1 MNFSSSFF
9 LSSSLPFRRFDLPLL
24 YLNNTC
30 HELLC
35 FMSKTNFML
44 LFLLALACFCLSG
57 CSKKE
62 VRKVLVVHS
71 YEETYAAYPDFNR
84 MIAES
89 FQKKGVDAD
98 IRTLYLD
105 CEAYQEKTELLRLYS
120 LLDEISKDWRPEI
133 ILVNEDQA
141 TYSLLK
147 CGHPLVKEVPVVF
160 SGVNYPNWSLIKQYP
175 NVTGFRDKIDFMA
188 NVEVVKELF
197 EKKMHLFTLIDTTY
211 LDKQIRQDAYEQLK
225 GKAVKGFMNS
235 KELNF
240 REWKGFAK
248 DKSYTYFAGI
258 AVRVRESSSD
268 AGLLWSLSQYTRDRC
283 YLQLKRDFTTVNIGN
298 ICSSPSLTAI
308 NEGFGYG
315 EKLLG
320 GYITTL
326 SIQVEEMVDVAVR
339 ILRGEKPLDM
349 PIANS
354 AKEYVVDWDV
364 MVQRGLSKADIPG
377 KYSIIHI
384 PFSKNHP
391 LLWGGIV
398 FSIVLLLLML
408 FVLLFFLYR
417 REQGRRKKA
426 LNALEDEKETLALA
440 IEGSDT
446 YAWKLEN
453 NYFIFESDFWES
465 QGMRSK
471 VLTFEKLIK
480 LIHPDHWNEV
490 RENWRKISLIRKVA
504 VRARCD
510 FNGKGYQWWEFR
522 YKTISLPGGGYK
534 AAGLLLNVQAIKDRE
549 YELEEARLLAE
560 KAELKQSFLANMSH
574 EIRTPLNA
582 IVGFS
587 NILAAD
593 EELEPDERCEYIKT
607 INRNSDL
614 LLTLINDILELSRLE
629 SGYMSFEFAPCGV
642 SELVDEIYQTHQ
654 MLIPGHL
661 EFIKEKDIAQVEVN
675 VDKGRLVQVITNFLN
690 NASKFTV
697 SGYIK
702 LGYSYLSETSEVSI
716 YVEDTGCGIPQAE
729 QKMIFNRFYKQDE
742 FSQGTGL
749 GLSICQVIVEKLW
762 GRIDLWSEAGKG
774 SRFTVIL
781 PVVNV

>member
-1 MNFSSSFF
+1 
-9 LSSSLPFRRFDLPLL
+9 
-24 YLNNTC
+24 
-30 HELLC
+30 
-35 FMSKTNFML
+35 MSKTNFIL
-44 LFLLALACFCLSG
+44 LFLLAPACFFLGS
-57 CSKKE
+57 CSEKE
-62 VRKVLVVHS
+62 VRKILVVHS
-71 YEETYAAYPDFNR
+71 YEETYAAYPDFNK

-89 FQKKGVDAD
+89 FRKKEVDAD
-98 IRTLYLD
+98 VRTLYLD
-105 CEAYQEKTELLRLYS
+105 CEAYQEKEELLRMYS
-120 LLDEISKDWRPEI
+120 LLDEVSKDWKPEV

-147 CGHPLVKEVPVVF
+147 CGHPLVKEVPIVF
-160 SGVNYPNWSLIKQYP
+160 GGVNYPNWSLIKQYP
-175 NVTGFRDKIDFMA
+175 NVTGFRDKIDFME
-188 NVEVVKELF
+188 NIEVVKELF
-197 EKKMHLFTLIDTTY
+197 GKRTHLFTLIDTTY
-211 LDKQIRQDAYEQLK
+211 LDKQIRQDAREQLE
-225 GKAVKGFMNS
+225 GKKVKGFMNS
-235 KELNF
+235 KELNT
-240 REWKGFAK
+240 REWREFVK
-248 DKSYTYFAGI
+248 DESYTYFAGI
-258 AVRVRESSSD
+258 AIRVKGNNSD

-326 SIQVEEMVDVAVR
+326 SIQVGEMVDAAVR
-339 ILRGEKPLDM
+339 ILHGEKPVDM

-398 FSIVLLLLML
+398 FSVVVLLLTL

-417 REQGRRKKA
+417 REQGRKKKA

-453 NYFIFESDFWES
+453 DYFIFESDFWKS

-471 VLTFEKLIK
+471 VLTFEKLIDY
-480 LIHPDHWNEV
+480 IHPEHWDEV
-490 RENWRKISLIRKVA
+490 RENWRKISIIRKVA
-504 VRARCD
+504 VQARCD

-522 YKTISLPGGGYK
+522 YKTIALPNGGYK
-534 AAGLLLNVQAIKDRE
+534 AAGLLLNVQDIKDHE
-549 YELEEARLLAE
+549 QELEEARLLAE

-593 EELEPDERCEYIKT
+593 EDLEPDERCEYIKT

-629 SGYMSFEFAPCGV
+629 SGCMTFEFAPFKV
-642 SELVDEIYQTHQ
+642 TELLDEVYRTHQ
-654 MLIPGHL
+654 VLIPERL
-661 EFIKEKDIAQVEVN
+661 EFIKEQDTVPAKIN
-675 VDKGRLVQVITNFLN
+675 VDKGRLVQVLTNFLN
-690 NASKFTV
+690 NASKFTE

-702 LGYSYLSETSEVSI
+702 LGYRYLSETSEVAI
-716 YVEDTGCGIPQAE
+716 YVEDTGCGIPHAE

-749 GLSICQVIVEKLW
+749 GLSICQVIMEKLQ
-762 GRIDLWSEAGKG
+762 GRIELWSEQGKG

-781 PVVNV
+781 KATSYE